1 MPEKSTDYRKYRLS
15 LLQILGFGAMTVLV
29 GAVTGGLMFGNLWVG
44 AAAGLVL
51 SPYIL
56 KRTARWLNRRRAA
69 LLEEEFCNF
78 MQLAAASLAGGTALE
93 NVFGEV
99 ADTVDAGKK
108 SLMLKEFQRMDRA
121 IRMNFDVRDVFADFA
136 RRSGCSDIMSLS
148 AALSET
154 ASAGGD
160 MVRLLRSC
168 VGAMRLKQDTER
180 EIKRVISLPRLNN
193 RIMTAM
199 PFAFTALLRAM
210 SPGFIE
216 CLYSWPGNL
225 AMIATVA
232 LTGVAWL
239 LGEKIGEVK
248 NV

>member
-1 MPEKSTDYRKYRLS
+1 
-15 LLQILGFGAMTVLV
+15 
-29 GAVTGGLMFGNLWVG
+29 
-44 AAAGLVL
+44 
-51 SPYIL
+51 
-56 KRTARWLNRRRAA
+56 
-69 LLEEEFCNF
+69 
-78 MQLAAASLAGGTALE
+78 
-93 NVFGEV
+93 
-99 ADTVDAGKK
+99 
-108 SLMLKEFQRMDRA
+108 
-121 IRMNFDVRDVFADFA
+121 
-136 RRSGCSDIMSLS
+136 
-148 AALSET
+148 
-154 ASAGGD
+154 